1 MTSRLLAGAVLLISV
16 LVAWLAISYTL
27 AARLL
32 QALIGVSMVYVGYL
46 AYRGWRAMR
55 DPLRA
60 TTSGAGVA
68 TGDATGRPWV
78 SVVVAARD
86 EADVI
91 GGAVAD
97 LGRQAY
103 ADADGP
109 HFDVLVVDD
118 GSTDGTGG
126 QARAAAAPFADR
138 LQVVRR
144 EPGSGPATKA
154 AVLQFAHPYLRGEV
168 IAVIDADARL
178 APDFLERVMRA
189 WQRDPTAAA
198 IQAQRRALNAATA
211 WLPGAQDDEQ
221 LMDMAS
227 QCGRWATG
235 GTPELRGNG
244 MFVKRAALE
253 AVGGWDERALTEDLD
268 LSTRLVAAGEH
279 VCLAPEA
286 EVREEALERLGALWQ
301 QRLRWA
307 EGSLR
312 RLMER
317 GPRLVTDGRLP
328 LARRVDFVL
337 FVGEFVI
344 PPLFATTAAA
354 SLVTVIL
361 PRAADWS
368 VPLALVLGYGLG
380 TFMLGL
386 AGAAAHGGRGLGL
399 LGLLGRAGRGA
410 LFLSHWLLVVP
421 GALLRIAFGPRTVE
435 FAQTPRVG
443 SSRAR

>member
-1 MTSRLLAGAVLLISV
+1 MTSRLLAGVVLLVSV

-46 AYRGWRAMR
+46 AFQGWRAMR

-60 TTSGAGVA
+60 AASSAGVA

-78 SVVVAARD
+78 SIVVPARN
-86 EADVI
+86 EAEVI

-103 ADADGP
+103 ADASGP
-109 HFDVLVVDD
+109 RFDVLVVDD
-118 GSTDGTGG
+118 GSTDGTGT
-126 QARAAAAPFADR
+126 QARASAAPFPNR
-138 LQVVRR
+138 VRVIRR
-144 EPGSGPATKA
+144 EPGGGPATKG

-168 IAVIDADARL
+168 IATIDADARL

-189 WQRDPTAAA
+189 WQRDPAAA
-198 IQAQRRALNAATA
+198 AFQAQRRALNTGAG
-211 WLPGAQDDEQ
+211 WLPAAQDDEL

-227 QCGRWATG
+227 QCGRWANG
-235 GTPELRGNG
+235 GTAELRGNG
-244 MFVKRAALE
+244 MFVKRPALE
-253 AVGGWDERALTEDLD
+253 AAGGWNEQALTEDLD
-268 LSTRLVAAGEH
+268 LSTSLVAAGEH

-286 EVREEALERLGALWQ
+286 EVREEALERLGPLWS

-317 GPRLVTDGRLP
+317 GPRLVADGRLP
-328 LARRVDFVL
+328 VSLRFDFVL

-344 PPLFATTAAA
+344 PPLFATTTIA
-354 SLVTVIL
+354 SLVTVAL
-361 PRAADWS
+361 PRPADWS

-386 AGAAAHGGRGLGL
+386 AGVAAHGERGLS
-399 LGLLGRAGRGA
+399 LLGRAARGA

-421 GALLRIAFGPRTVE
+421 GALVLIAFGPRTVA

-443 SSRAR
+443 SPRDR